1 MTSPTVS
8 CQVLGEGFGLRP
20 VDRSGEGAHLQ
31 LLIDLINANDVQP
44 PTKGFTMSSTADPIK
59 LQTFIVVATIRDDT
73 DFAEMM
79 ALRADEQK
87 RIAVLQSEGRIG
99 VDHVAP
105 SRATAFLEVFA
116 SDEEHVMETLTTL
129 PFNPF
134 FDVDIFPIA
143 VPDNADARQS

>member
-1 MTSPTVS
+1 
-8 CQVLGEGFGLRP
+8 
-20 VDRSGEGAHLQ
+20 
-31 LLIDLINANDVQP
+31 
-44 PTKGFTMSSTADPIK
+44 MSNTADPIE

-79 ALRADEQK
+79 ALRPDEQK
-87 RIAVLQSEGRIG
+87 RIAVLQSEGKIG
-99 VDHVAP
+99 ADHVAP

-116 SDEEHVMETLTTL
+116 SDEEHVMETLGTL

-143 VPDNADARQS
+143 APDDADA